1 MGPLRDAFS
10 VAFLWK
16 KSTPE
21 IEVRSDASPVEGLRQ
36 ALHALCQLPENGLPT
51 HMLRTVP
58 TENVQRVSETLHSL
72 HMLQWRPEDTNA
84 WVHRPRTYIILHN
97 LDLVHLMNN
106 FVKDGMTDLLLPY
119 NDVTLPG
126 YIQPWAMREL
136 FLEVQQ
142 YLLTDARVLEDLS
155 AGVSSTK
162 VLPHIHLSEGG
173 DRHFKRL
180 RMLGKGSFGYVTQ
193 YT

>member
-1 MGPLRDAFS
+1 
-10 VAFLWK
+10 
-16 KSTPE
+16 
-21 IEVRSDASPVEGLRQ
+21 
-36 ALHALCQLPENGLPT
+36 
-51 HMLRTVP
+51 
-58 TENVQRVSETLHSL
+58 
-72 HMLQWRPEDTNA
+72 
-84 WVHRPRTYIILHN
+84 
-97 LDLVHLMNN
+97 MNN